1 MTLRTHAAFLLAAVV
16 LAPPAVAAERI
27 VDIPGKSFAPS
38 DLTILAGDTVT
49 WRNEDSVGHDV
60 AADDDL
66 FDSGGLSPGLSF
78 SFTFTEEGTYAYQ
91 CTIHRFMTGVVR
103 VFGLALSGPERPVP
117 SGGGAVLRGLAP
129 AGAAVTIERL
139 GPGGTF
145 DPVASV
151 NATEDGTFR
160 VVVRP
165 GRPARYRAKAGTRTS
180 DVVGVSVGAR
190 LVLAVGAASG
200 HYVLRVAA
208 SPSQAGARVVLER
221 YYREGFAWVPLRT
234 ARLDRRSRAAFT
246 VSPRRVAH
254 LRVVIPNGVRGYG
267 AATSRILVLRP
278 TSPPSL

>member
-117 SGGGAVLRGLAP
+117 SGGAVVLRGLAP

-139 GPGGTF
+139 GPGGSF
-145 DPVASV
+145 RPVATV
-151 NATEDGTFR
+151 GAAEDGTFR
-160 VVVRP
+160 AVVRP
-165 GRPARYRAKAGTRTS
+165 GRPARYRATVGTRAS
-180 DVVGVSVGAR
+180 EVVGVLVGAR
-190 LVLAVGAASG
+190 LRLSVMPGSG
-200 HYVLRVAA
+200 RHVLRVVAA
-208 SPSQAGARVVLER
+208 PSQAGAGVVLER
-221 YYREGFAWVPLRT
+221 YVRERFAWEPLQ
-234 ARLDRRSRAAFT
+234 AGRLDRRSRATFT
-246 VSPRRVAH
+246 VAPGGVVH
-254 LRVVIPNGVRGYG
+254 LRAVIPRGVRGFG
-267 AATSRILVLRP
+267 TTTSRTLVLRP
-278 TSPPSL
+278 LPA